1 MNPGR
6 CPPSN
11 CTPGQFTRPPIHPQP
26 PMSIPLT
33 LHDRIDHL
41 SDEGAAQYLRV
52 LAESLSDDAPAP
64 QAVRP
69 AMEEQ
74 FDGRPSGSEAPSE
87 GEVARA
93 ALHVLAEAPPHGE
106 RLQALLDG
114 PKPETFDLG
123 TSVAIGTLAVVV
135 LQTQVELEASDDGG
149 WHLRVEKPSASEDLI
164 QSLAELLLR
173 TPE

>member
-1 MNPGR
+1 
-6 CPPSN
+6 
-11 CTPGQFTRPPIHPQP
+11 
-26 PMSIPLT
+26 MSIPPT

-74 FDGRPSGSEAPSE
+74 FDGRPSGSEAP
-87 GEVARA
+87 RA